1 MLPNFQDGLADRGN
15 ARDGM
20 VSSTAEATAPAR
32 ATTTLLVLGA
42 AFFASGFAAMLC
54 QVVWQR
60 LLGLVAGSDAI
71 AAALV
76 VGAVLTGLGL
86 GSLLGARFADR
97 LTRLQAL
104 LAFAAAEIGVAAF
117 ALVSR
122 PVLYDWLAM
131 HVAPQVDSQAL
142 VFALCFAG
150 VVVPTTLMG
159 ATLPLLARSLTG
171 SLETIAARI
180 GTLYGVNTFGA
191 GVGALVGGWLLV
203 GNLGYEGT
211 LRVAAALDVLAA
223 LLVLLLVPAL
233 RRAGGPEP
241 RSGTP
246 PQPARVPAAV
256 GSLAFWC
263 ALTFAS
269 GFVIVALEILWVRV
283 LGHFGQYHAYLFAH
297 VIGIFLLADGAGM
310 AAGARMLRY
319 VRDPLKAFL
328 VAQGLGYLL
337 AALLLLGLW
346 WVMPHLPIRNEP
358 SWVDSSRLIGT
369 KLVVS
374 AMVAVLVVAP
384 PAFLIGMTFAFV
396 QRAVQR
402 DLAQVG
408 STVGWVQLA
417 NITGNA
423 AGSLV
428 AGLVALQWLGTAGT
442 VVLLGLLTLGLLAV
456 LPGRPGSRAVG
467 LALGGAVALLTVAFP
482 SNDAFWR
489 RLHGEVPGQPVAW
502 AEDRTGVAFWRDD
515 SALPSHR
522 AHRLAASQGGN
533 PFYIQGYS
541 QGSLPSLEAHLLL
554 GAIGPL
560 VHPNPQHVLV
570 IGVGSGGTPWAAG
583 VNPATREIL
592 AVELVAPVLT
602 TLEAVGQREPG
613 GAIAQL
619 FTDPRWRLVVA
630 DGRRLL
636 ARAGDSFDVIEADA
650 ILPQGS
656 HSGVLYSKEFL
667 ALVRQRLA
675 PGGLYVQ
682 WAPTPRSADT
692 FAAAFPHVVRLMPAA
707 IMLGSDQPI
716 PLDRVELLAR
726 LRDPAAARHLA
737 AARPDCCAWEALI
750 DGPKQTWDAAT
761 PRRPA
766 SLSDLFPRDE
776 FYLNQGRDDVR

>member
-1 MLPNFQDGLADRGN
+1 MRTPMIVQ
-15 ARDGM
+15 
-20 VSSTAEATAPAR
+20 
-32 ATTTLLVLGA
+32 VLGA
-42 AFFASGFAAMLC
+42 ALFASGFAAMLC

-60 LLGLVAGSDAI
+60 LLGLIAGSDAI

-86 GSLLGARFADR
+86 GSLLGAKFADR
-97 LTRLQAL
+97 LTRMQAL
-104 LAFAAAEIGVAAF
+104 MAFAAAEIGVAVF

-122 PVLYDWLAM
+122 PVLYDWLAL

-142 VFALCFAG
+142 VFVLCFAG

-159 ATLPLLARSLTG
+159 ATLPLVARILTG
-171 SLETIAARI
+171 GLETIAARI
-180 GTLYGVNTFGA
+180 GTLYGMNTLGA
-191 GVGALVGGWLLV
+191 GIGALVGGWLLV
-203 GNLGYEGT
+203 GNLGYEGA

-233 RRAGGPEP
+233 RRATGPEP
-241 RSGTP
+241 QSGTP
-246 PQPARVPAAV
+246 PQPARVPAV
-256 GSLAFWC
+256 IGSLAFWC

-283 LGHFGQYHAYLFAH
+283 LGQFGQYHAYLFAH
-297 VIGIFLLADGAGM
+297 VLGIFLLADGAGM
-310 AAGARMLRY
+310 AAGARLLRH

-328 VAQGLGYLL
+328 VAQALGYLL

-346 WVMPHLPIRNEP
+346 WVTPHLPIRNYP
-358 SWVDSSRLIGT
+358 SWVDSSRLEGV
-369 KLVVS
+369 KLLAS
-374 AMVAVLVVAP
+374 AAIAALVVAP

-402 DLAQVG
+402 DLAHVG

-428 AGLVALQWLGTAGT
+428 AGLVALHWLGTAGT
-442 VVLLGLLTLGLLAV
+442 VVLLGLLTLGLLAA
-456 LPGRPGSRAVG
+456 LRNRPGDRPIG
-467 LALGGAVALLTVAFP
+467 LTLGGAVALLVLVFP
-482 SNDAFWR
+482 GNDAFWR
-489 RLHGEVPGQPVAW
+489 RLHGVVPGQPVAW

-515 SALPSHR
+515 SALPSHT
-522 AHRLAASQGGN
+522 AFRLAVSQSGN
-533 PFYIQGYS
+533 PFYIQGFS
-541 QGSLPSLEAHLLL
+541 QGSLPPLEVHLLL

-560 VHPNPQHVLV
+560 LHPDPQRVLV

-583 VNPATREIL
+583 VHPATREIL

-602 TLEAVGQREPG
+602 TLEAVGRREPG

-619 FTDPRWRLVVA
+619 FTDPRWRLAVA

-636 ARAGDSFDVIEADA
+636 SRAGPNFDVIEADA

-656 HSGVLYSKEFL
+656 HSGMLYSKEFL
-667 ALVRQRLA
+667 ALVRKRLA

-682 WAPTPRSADT
+682 WAPTSRSTET
-692 FAAAFPHVVRLMPAA
+692 FAAAFPHVVRLMPAG
-707 IMLGSDQPI
+707 IMLGSEQPI
-716 PLDRVELLAR
+716 LLNRTALLAR
-726 LRDPAAARHLA
+726 LREPAVARHLA
-737 AARPDCCAWEALI
+737 AARADCCAWEALI
-750 DGPKQTWDAAT
+750 DGPQQTWDATT

-766 SLSDLFPRDE
+766 PLSDLFPRDE
-776 FYLNQGRDDVR
+776 FYLNQGRNNVR